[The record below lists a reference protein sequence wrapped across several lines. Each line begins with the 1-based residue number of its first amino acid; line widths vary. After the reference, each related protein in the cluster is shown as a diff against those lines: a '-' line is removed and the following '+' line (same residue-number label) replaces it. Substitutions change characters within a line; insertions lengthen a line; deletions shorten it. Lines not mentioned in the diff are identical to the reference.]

1 MLVELTVCFQI
12 EDNLDD
18 ARSHEEAKYAD
29 LVDEIEAN
37 GFIVDLVTVE
47 KGAWDFVHYKS
58 FRHLNDSLGASQKS
72 YSISLWMWSRL
83 AKKSVPHLDP
93 KKLLV

>member
-37 GFIVDLVTVE
+37 GFVVDLVTVE
-47 KGAWDFVHYKS
+47 EGARGFVHYKS

-83 AKKSVPHLDP
+83 TKKLVTHFDP